1 VLLFSGVVLFCAVLF
16 GVLFVVLEPG
26 GSEQEEQEA
35 AKQQASASAASVPRR
50 ASFDCM
56 MGSLMGGSMR

>member
-1 VLLFSGVVLFCAVLF
+1 MLFD
-16 GVLFVVLEPG
+16 VLFVVLEPG